1 MRCDFNGF
9 VISVPVFIA
18 YFTPKF
24 RVEIKV
30 MKSVRYLSLALL
42 FSLLSLAGL
51 QAADQPVKKEIVV
64 RGVVTDNQ
72 KQPVANVVV
81 TDGVNFTQ
89 TDDKGRYQLMS
100 DPDRSKL
107 VYLSVPSGY
116 KTLVEKALPVGYYA
130 QLDATKKKTY
140 NFQLVK
146 RDQPADRFTFI
157 AISDPQVKNEM
168 QLDRFR
174 TETMPD
180 LKATVDSLA
189 SPDVYGMVLGD
200 IVWDAMPLFAPYKD
214 AISGLNATMYHVI
227 GNHDFDLKY
236 PALSQAENKN
246 EYGEHVYNDNF
257 GPTDYSFNV
266 GKVHIITMKDIDYKG
281 QRKYV
286 EEFTPEQLEWLKK
299 DLSYVKPGT
308 TVFLNIHAP
317 AANVSTT
324 GGDVR
329 NAEELFDILKDYK
342 VHIFAGHTH
351 YYENRVVTPNLYE
364 HNIGAAC
371 GAWWA
376 GEVSR
381 CGAPNGYL
389 IVSVDG
395 DDVSWQFK
403 PTGAPLDYQFRIYKP
418 GEFKSQPKY
427 LVVNAWDYDP
437 AWKFTYY
444 EDGVE
449 KPGVLESFADEDQAY
464 LTMKEGKATG
474 YHTLHLFRVR
484 PNYQAKTAKIVA
496 TNRFGKSFSQSVTL

>member
-1 MRCDFNGF
+1 
-9 VISVPVFIA
+9 
-18 YFTPKF
+18 
-24 RVEIKV
+24 

-51 QAADQPVKKEIVV
+51 QAADQSVKKEIVV

-236 PALSQAENKN
+236 PALSEAENKN
-246 EYGEHVYNDNF
+246 EYAEHVYNDNF

-266 GKVHIITMKDIDYKG
+266 GKVHIITC
-281 QRKYV
+281 
-286 EEFTPEQLEWLKK
+286 L
-299 DLSYVKPGT
+299 
-308 TVFLNIHAP
+308 
-317 AANVSTT
+317 
-324 GGDVR
+324 
-329 NAEELFDILKDYK
+329 
-342 VHIFAGHTH
+342 
-351 YYENRVVTPNLYE
+351 LYT
-364 HNIGAAC
+364 
-371 GAWWA
+371 
-376 GEVSR
+376 SPSPR
-381 CGAPNGYL
+381 
-389 IVSVDG
+389 D
-395 DDVSWQFK
+395 
-403 PTGAPLDYQFRIYKP
+403 
-418 GEFKSQPKY
+418 
-427 LVVNAWDYDP
+427 
-437 AWKFTYY
+437 
-444 EDGVE
+444 
-449 KPGVLESFADEDQAY
+449 
-464 LTMKEGKATG
+464 
-474 YHTLHLFRVR
+474 
-484 PNYQAKTAKIVA
+484 
-496 TNRFGKSFSQSVTL
+496 